1 MPEPTTTG
9 VRADAP
15 VPTVRRR
22 AVVIGGGLA
31 GMLAASALRG
41 AVDDVLVVE
50 NDRLPT
56 RPLPRRGLPQ
66 ARHAHMLWSGG
77 ARAAEALLPG
87 ITDRWLAAGAN
98 RIPVPTGMVA
108 LSGQG
113 WFRRWDRETHF
124 VIGCSRDLLDSV
136 VRDLVLTGGG
146 VAVLQDTRV
155 EGLSGSASRV
165 TGVRVRGAD
174 GRHRTLDADFVVD
187 ASGRGS
193 RAPRYLAD
201 LGVRPAPERAVDL
214 GLVYATRVFRAPA
227 GSAGFPIVSV
237 HADPRGG
244 CPGQS
249 ASILPVEGGRWI
261 VTQTGTREGEPTGDA
276 EDFEA
281 FARRLRHPVVGEI
294 ISRLEPLT
302 GVTVSRSTHNTR
314 RYFEQ
319 VRDWPERFVVLGDA
333 LAAFNPVYGHGMSVA
348 AQSAAVL
355 RDKARARGVDAPHL
369 ARQVQRAMAKRVDAA
384 WDLATGQDI
393 FYPGVRGGSPNRR
406 DRILARYVDRLVT
419 TSCGS
424 FAMVKDLTDVTS
436 LQTPLAALARPR
448 VLLGAV
454 RGPRRPPLTG
464 PPLTARELALVHS
477 PART

>member
-1 MPEPTTTG
+1 MPEPTATRGRSG
-9 VRADAP
+9 VRTG
-15 VPTVRRR
+15 TVRRR

-31 GMLAASALRG
+31 GMLAAAALRG
-41 AVDDVLVVE
+41 PVDEVLVVE
-50 NDRLPT
+50 NDRLPDG
-56 RPLPRRGLPQ
+56 PIPRKGLPQ

-77 ARAAEALLPG
+77 VRAAEALLPG
-87 ITDRWLAAGAN
+87 ITEHWLAAGAN

-124 VIGCSRDLLDSV
+124 VIGCTRDLLDSV
-136 VRDLVLTGGG
+136 VRDTVLSGGG
-146 VAVLQDTRV
+146 VTVLQRTRV

-165 TGVRVRGAD
+165 TGVRVRDAD
-174 GRHRTLDADFVVD
+174 GRHRALEADFVVD

-193 RAPRYLAD
+193 QAPRHLAA
-201 LGVRPAPERAVDL
+201 LGVRPAAERSVDL

-244 CPGQS
+244 RPGQS
-249 ASILPVEGGRWI
+249 ASILPVEDGQWI
-261 VTQTGTREGEPTGDA
+261 VTATGTRAGEPTGDA

-281 FARRLRHPVVGEI
+281 FARSLRHPVVGQI
-294 ISRLEPLT
+294 ISRLDPLT

-314 RYFEQ
+314 RYYER
-319 VRDWPERFVVLGDA
+319 VRDWPERFVVIGDA

-348 AQSAAVL
+348 AQSAAIL
-355 RDKARARGVDAPHL
+355 HERARARGVDAPRL

-393 FYPGVRGGSPNRR
+393 LYPGVRGGSPNRR
-406 DRILARYVDRLVT
+406 DRILARYVDRLVA

-424 FAMVKDLTDVTS
+424 FAMVRDLTDATS
-436 LQTPLAALARPR
+436 LQTPLATLARPR
-448 VLLGAV
+448 VLLGAA
-454 RGPRRPPLTG
+454 RGPRHPPLTC
-464 PPLTARELALVHS
+464 PPLTPRELALVHA
-477 PART
+477 PTPT